1 MTEPY
6 LVTGSYVVKSEHTL
20 SQSPLEMAIA
30 GMEGAATRFSIDA
43 IKDERV
49 RASYQRNIKRMA
61 QQVLADVRAG
71 NITVEDGTKFSN
83 EMRNKIMFEHRKFTS
98 AQGVAVAEKK
108 KKGGKTHAD
117 ILDEKSRTGFN
128 KNYNQLSKTQQKE
141 ILYKALEGSGRDN
154 AKFTAGTKIMTVMG
168 KVGIIMTAAL
178 ATYEILNADN
188 KVKETARQA
197 TILGAGAAGGFLAGL
212 GVSAIC
218 GPAAPACAVA
228 VVLIGSMAG
237 GIAGSVAA
245 DTFDEELEEL
255 SHWEVF

>member
-6 LVTGSYVVKSEHTL
+6 FVTGSYVVKSEHTL

-98 AQGVAVAEKK
+98 AQGVAEKK

-154 AKFTAGTKIMTVMG
+154 AKFTAGTKIMRSW
-168 KVGIIMTAAL
+168 
-178 ATYEILNADN
+178 
-188 KVKETARQA
+188 AR
-197 TILGAGAAGGFLAGL
+197 LG
-212 GVSAIC
+212 S
-218 GPAAPACAVA
+218 
-228 VVLIGSMAG
+228 S
-237 GIAGSVAA
+237 
-245 DTFDEELEEL
+245 
-255 SHWEVF
+255 

>member
-108 KKGGKTHAD
+108 KKGGKTYAD

-128 KNYNQLSKTQQKE
+128 KIYNQLSKTQQKE

-188 KVKETARQA
+188 KVKESARQA
-197 TILGAGAAGGFLAGL
+197 TILGAGAVGGFLAGL

-237 GIAGSVAA
+237 GIAGSVVA

>member
-1 MTEPY
+1 
-6 LVTGSYVVKSEHTL
+6 
-20 SQSPLEMAIA
+20 MAIA

-117 ILDEKSRTGFN
+117 ILDEKSRTGFKKITTN
-128 KNYNQLSKTQQKE
+128 FQRLSKKRSFIKPSKDQAE
-141 ILYKALEGSGRDN
+141 ITD
-154 AKFTAGTKIMTVMG
+154 
-168 KVGIIMTAAL
+168 
-178 ATYEILNADN
+178 
-188 KVKETARQA
+188 
-197 TILGAGAAGGFLAGL
+197 
-212 GVSAIC
+212 C
-218 GPAAPACAVA
+218 P
-228 VVLIGSMAG
+228 
-237 GIAGSVAA
+237 
-245 DTFDEELEEL
+245 
-255 SHWEVF
+255 

>member
-1 MTEPY
+1 
-6 LVTGSYVVKSEHTL
+6 
-20 SQSPLEMAIA
+20 MAIA

-117 ILDEKSRTGFN
+117 ILDEKSRTGFKKITTN
-128 KNYNQLSKTQQKE
+128 FQRLSK
-141 ILYKALEGSGRDN
+141 RDP
-154 AKFTAGTKIMTVMG
+154 
-168 KVGIIMTAAL
+168 L
-178 ATYEILNADN
+178 
-188 KVKETARQA
+188 
-197 TILGAGAAGGFLAGL
+197 
-212 GVSAIC
+212 
-218 GPAAPACAVA
+218 
-228 VVLIGSMAG
+228 
-237 GIAGSVAA
+237 
-245 DTFDEELEEL
+245 
-255 SHWEVF
+255 